1 MKKSFKGFVMATFKL
16 EPPSFISEKK
26 SYEAYKRELKIW
38 SIATGVSK
46 DNQALVVTLS
56 LPEDHESNIK

>member
-1 MKKSFKGFVMATFKL
+1 MATFKL
-16 EPPSFISEKK
+16 EPPSFVSEKK

-46 DNQALVVTLS
+46 DKQALVVTLS
-56 LPEDHESNIK
+56 IYQKITRVVLSRKCLQR